1 MHPDA
6 PSPAARSAPVS
17 DPGVRRRTRIVSGI
31 VYAIYWMCLLMLA
44 YIFAGYPLGIL
55 SLSRLLPRR
64 ICKLP
69 FMPTVTVMMAVHDG
83 AGLIQAK
90 LANLLELDY
99 PGARLD
105 IVVACDGCRDDT
117 AARCR
122 RFTGLRIQVLEFA
135 ERRGKAACLN
145 DAVLSATG
153 EVLLMTDVRQQLDN
167 QALRELVANLSDP
180 GVGAVSGELRLRD
193 ANTGFAQGMD
203 AYWRYETMI
212 RKSESRSG
220 STVGVTGALYAIRRD
235 LFQPLPP
242 GTVLDDVLVPMNVVA
257 AGYRVIFE
265 PLALAWDRPS
275 QQPAEERR
283 RKIRTL
289 AGNYQLVHLA
299 PWLLKPWRNPIWWR
313 FLSHKL
319 LRLLAPWL
327 LLTLAICSAVL
338 ATRHR
343 LCAFTLLLLVG
354 GVVLVGVDRRL
365 PMLGRWWPVRL
376 TVAFYYLNLFA
387 VQGLVAFVRNRRLHL
402 W

>member
-1 MHPDA
+1 MPD
-6 PSPAARSAPVS
+6 
-17 DPGVRRRTRIVSGI
+17 VSGF
-31 VYAIYWMCLLMLA
+31 VYAIYWICLLLLG

-64 ICKLP
+64 ICKLSLTP
-69 FMPTVTVMMAVHDG
+69 SVTVVMAVHDG
-83 AGLIQAK
+83 ASLVQAK
-90 LANLLELDY
+90 IANLLKLDY
-99 PGARLD
+99 PREQLD
-105 IVVACDGCRDDT
+105 IVVVCDGCHDNT
-117 AARCR
+117 AALCR
-122 RFTGLRIQVLEFA
+122 QLAGLRVQVLEFA

-145 DAVLSATG
+145 DAVAAAAG
-153 EVLLMTDVRQQLDN
+153 ELLLMTDVRQQLDP

-212 RKSESRSG
+212 RKAESRSG
-220 STVGVTGALYAIRRD
+220 STIGVTGALYVMRRE

-257 AGYRVIFE
+257 AGYRVVFE

-289 AGNYQLVHLA
+289 AGNYQLIQLA
-299 PWLLKPWRNPIWWR
+299 PWLLRPWRNPAWGR
-313 FLSHKL
+313 FVSHKL

-338 ATRHR
+338 AMHHR
-343 LCAFTLLLLVG
+343 LCAFTLFLLAGGLALVA
-354 GVVLVGVDRRL
+354 VDRRL
-365 PMLGRWWPVRL
+365 PLAGRWWPVRL
-376 TVAFYYLNLFA
+376 AVAFCYLNLFA
-387 VQGLVAFVRNRRLHL
+387 AQGLVAFVRNRRLHL